1 VIDILVGLAS
11 SKHLQP
17 ERNDCLFMKV
27 KITKSAKVGQLSVFF
42 LEAWLTIPSIILAL
56 KKRDCFGLRANRESA
71 YSLFFTSFNMQLNNK
86 NGTISEVRCQRWR
99 LNALELS

>member
-42 LEAWLTIPSIILAL
+42 FGSLAYHTQYYSGIEE
-56 KKRDCFGLRANRESA
+56 KGLFWIES
-71 YSLFFTSFNMQLNNK
+71 
-86 NGTISEVRCQRWR
+86 
-99 LNALELS
+99 